1 MKKEES
7 KIDSSLV
14 RKSFQEN
21 QQIKEEVL
29 LEDVVSDIPKKL
41 VSNASI
47 KEEIQEPD
55 SPIKEDSL
63 YILIGGE
70 QAF

>member
-21 QQIKEEVL
+21 QKIKEEVL
-29 LEDVVSDIPKKL
+29 LEDVVSDIPKNL

-63 YILIGGE
+63 YTLIGGE

>member
-1 MKKEES
+1 
-7 KIDSSLV
+7 
-14 RKSFQEN
+14 
-21 QQIKEEVL
+21 

-63 YILIGGE
+63 YTLIGGE